1 MKNLKRLVTIG
12 LAAVMTLSLA
22 ACGAEK
28 TGKTTETSGGTAV
41 KLDKSQKLVIYTN
54 SGGNGKDVWLKDEAK
69 KAGYNIEVVQ
79 IPGGDLG
86 NRIIAEK
93 NNPQAD
99 LLFGLNGMEY
109 EKLKKESV
117 LDKWKPSWA
126 GEVDSSLGDKEG
138 FYYPIVI
145 QPLVNMMNAD
155 LQNPPKDYT
164 DLVNPEW
171 KNKYTIL
178 GFGGGTGKTILASL
192 LVRYRDDKGK
202 LGISDEGWNFV
213 KSWIKNGHMEQPGE
227 DYVGNVVSNKT
238 PITEMWG
245 SGVLQNQKERNHK
258 FQVMVPSVG
267 VPYVTEQ
274 VAMLKGSNKRELA
287 IDFANWFGSAELQAA
302 FMKKFGTIPCQ
313 PKALEQAPEDV
324 KEFIKKVRPQNMDWS
339 FIASN
344 IDKWV
349 QKCELEFLK

>member
-1 MKNLKRLVTIG
+1 
-12 LAAVMTLSLA
+12 
-22 ACGAEK
+22 
-28 TGKTTETSGGTAV
+28 
-41 KLDKSQKLVIYTN
+41 
-54 SGGNGKDVWLKDEAK
+54 
-69 KAGYNIEVVQ
+69 
-79 IPGGDLG
+79 
-86 NRIIAEK
+86 
-93 NNPQAD
+93 
-99 LLFGLNGMEY
+99 
-109 EKLKKESV
+109 
-117 LDKWKPSWA
+117 
-126 GEVDSSLGDKEG
+126 
-138 FYYPIVI
+138 
-145 QPLVNMMNAD
+145 
-155 LQNPPKDYT
+155 
-164 DLVNPEW
+164 
-171 KNKYTIL
+171 
-178 GFGGGTGKTILASL
+178 
-192 LVRYRDDKGK
+192 
-202 LGISDEGWNFV
+202 
-213 KSWIKNGHMEQPGE
+213 GE